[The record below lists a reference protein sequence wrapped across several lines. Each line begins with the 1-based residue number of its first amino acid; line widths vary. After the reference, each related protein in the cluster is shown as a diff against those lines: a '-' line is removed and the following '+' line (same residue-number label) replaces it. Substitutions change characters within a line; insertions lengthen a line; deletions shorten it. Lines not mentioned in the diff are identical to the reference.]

1 MTFDHPDRDESY
13 PEWAYRQGRSEEAP
27 VVVNGLTLFCEE
39 LEKFRKA
46 IKRKSSTTVRHLSS
60 DLIYRSY
67 LCPLPEYGWSFGYEE
82 DEIGELLER
91 IRELLQEIS
100 MTKIEMKKT
109 VRYLYRSNLRHLIFN
124 LKALIGKAE
133 AGYDQLGGE

>member
-1 MTFDHPDRDESY
+1 MTFDPPDHDESY

-46 IKRKSSTTVRHLSS
+46 IKRKSSRRIRDMSS
-60 DLIYRSY
+60 KLVYRSY
-67 LCPLPEYGWSFGYEE
+67 ECPLPEYGWSCGYEE
-82 DEIGELLER
+82 DETLELLER
-91 IRELLQEIS
+91 IREFLQEIS
-100 MTKIEMKKT
+100 RTKIEMKKT
-109 VRYLYRSNLRHLIFN
+109 VRYLYRSNLSHLIFN

-133 AGYDQLGGE
+133 ACYDQLEGE